1 MTHRELELQLDAYV
15 DGELAPAEAR
25 ELEAHLKEC
34 GECARLHE
42 ARVALSAAIRGQVPA
57 FRAPD
62 ALRSRVRAAV
72 RAAAGAAGAPL
83 SRWVVTPVAR
93 RWLAVAASLAV
104 VAVGSWRLALGR
116 AGAEALA
123 GQVLASHVRSLMP
136 GHLADV
142 VSSDQH
148 TVKPW
153 FNGKLDFSPPVYDFA
168 GRGFPL
174 LGGRLDYL
182 GGRPVA
188 ALVYGRRQHLINVFL
203 WPAAGGGSVGAATTT
218 RQGYHL
224 LHWATPDNAYWVVSD
239 LGLPELRDFAGLLQR
254 GDSAAAAPPSSAPAR
269 GSAP

>member
-1 MTHRELELQLDAYV
+1 VTHRELELQLDAYV

-62 ALRSRVRAAV
+62 ALRNRVRAAV

-188 ALVYGRRQHLINVFL
+188 ALVYGRRQHVINVFVS
-203 WPAAGGGSVGAATTT
+203 PTAHAPAGGGGGSMAAT

-224 LHWATPDNAYWVVSD
+224 LHWTTAEYAYWVVSD
-239 LGLPELRDFAGLLQR
+239 LGLAELRDFVGLLRQA
-254 GDSAAAAPPSSAPAR
+254 DLASAP
-269 GSAP
+269 GN

>member
-1 MTHRELELQLDAYV
+1 VTHRELELQLDAYV
-15 DGELAPAEAR
+15 DGELAPGDAR
-25 ELEAHLKEC
+25 ELETHLKEC
-34 GECARLHE
+34 GDCARLHQ
-42 ARVALSAAIRGQVPA
+42 ARVAFSAALREQVPT

-72 RAAAGAAGAPL
+72 RDAAGTRPVRRVL
-83 SRWVVTPVAR
+83 SPVAT
-93 RWLAVAASLAV
+93 RWLALAASLAV
-104 VAVGSWRLALGR
+104 VAVGSSRLALRR
-116 AGAEALA
+116 AGEDALA

-136 GHLADV
+136 GHLTDV

-174 LGGRLDYL
+174 IGGRLDYV

-188 ALVYGRRQHLINVFL
+188 ALVYGRRQHVINVLL
-203 WPAAGGGSVGAATTT
+203 WPATRGSTGGSAVAT

-224 LHWATPDNAYWVVSD
+224 LQWTTSDYAYWVVSD
-239 LGLPELRDFAGLLQR
+239 LGTAELHDFAQLVQQA
-254 GDSAAAAPPSSAPAR
+254 DSATTTVSTNF
-269 GSAP
+269 